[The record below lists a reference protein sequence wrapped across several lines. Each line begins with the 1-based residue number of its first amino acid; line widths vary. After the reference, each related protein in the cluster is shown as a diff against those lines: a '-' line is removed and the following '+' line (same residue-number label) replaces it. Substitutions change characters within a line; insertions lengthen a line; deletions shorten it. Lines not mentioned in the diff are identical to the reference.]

1 MKERATGLAWCA
13 VGMPSRA
20 GAVIV
25 TVLNRVLGVAGVV
38 VLLGGIA
45 LGFRSV
51 SSSGTVC
58 GSAFRTAAGITPMT
72 CDSALSSA
80 GTLVTVVI
88 AVGVALLVG
97 AIAVKKISARAGD

>member
-1 MKERATGLAWCA
+1 
-13 VGMPSRA
+13 MPSCT
-20 GAVIV
+20 GVAVV
-25 TVLNRVLGVAGVV
+25 TLLNRVLGVAGVV
-38 VLLGGIA
+38 ILLGGVA

-51 SSSGTVC
+51 SSSGAYC

-88 AVGVALLVG
+88 AVGAALLIA
-97 AIAVKKISARAGD
+97 AIAVKKFAGRVDA

>member
-1 MKERATGLAWCA
+1 M
-13 VGMPSRA
+13 
-20 GAVIV
+20 

-38 VLLGGIA
+38 FLVGGIA

-51 SSSGTVC
+51 SSSGTYC

-88 AVGVALLVG
+88 AFGALLLI
-97 AIAVKKISARAGD
+97 ASIAVKWFAGRTSS

>member
-1 MKERATGLAWCA
+1 M
-13 VGMPSRA
+13 
-20 GAVIV
+20 
-25 TVLNRVLGVAGVV
+25 TVLNKVLGVAGVV

-51 SSSGTVC
+51 SSSGAYC

-88 AVGVALLVG
+88 AVGILLLAAAVVVTRMVARSN
-97 AIAVKKISARAGD
+97 A

>member
-1 MKERATGLAWCA
+1 
-13 VGMPSRA
+13 MPSCA
-20 GAVIV
+20 GVDVV

-38 VLLGGIA
+38 FLVGGIA

-51 SSSGTVC
+51 SSSGTYC

-80 GTLVTVVI
+80 GTLVTAVI
-88 AVGVALLVG
+88 AFGALLLI
-97 AIAVKKISARAGD
+97 ASIAVKWFAGRTSS

>member
-20 GAVIV
+20 GADIV
-25 TVLNRVLGVAGVV
+25 TALNRVLGVAGVA
-38 VLLGGIA
+38 VLLAGIA

-51 SSSGTVC
+51 SSSGTNC

-72 CDSALSSA
+72 CDSALSNA

-88 AVGVALLVG
+88 AAGVALLVG
-97 AIAVKKISARAGD
+97 ALAVKKISARVGG

>member
-1 MKERATGLAWCA
+1 
-13 VGMPSRA
+13 MPSRT
-20 GAVIV
+20 GVDVV
-25 TVLNRVLGVAGVV
+25 TVLNRVLAVAGVV
-38 VLLGGIA
+38 IVLGGIA

-51 SSSGTVC
+51 SSGGAYC

-88 AVGVALLVG
+88 AVGVALVVAG
-97 AIAVKKISARAGD
+97 IAVKKFAGRVDA